1 MHHDRSHL
9 SHFLC
14 RLIILEISVKSVDVV
29 HAARL
34 LDALS
39 PPFSS
44 NCCVS
49 QNSSA
54 LSHPSC
60 LLDALQHKRHFAGL
74 CYQDFPIIIYWI
86 DMGKKW
92 RIPPNGIELFV
103 RRNILCNCI
112 PIISTCFPNHCCL
125 HPHISHDMII
135 LRRRVWCP

>member
-1 MHHDRSHL
+1 MVNLMGLYFGDRTSTNWCRTSSIGPHVHHDRSHL

-14 RLIILEISVKSVDVV
+14 RLIILEISVESVDVV

-49 QNSSA
+49 QNLSA

-86 DMGKKW
+86 DMGMYK
-92 RIPPNGIELFV
+92 NGVYLQMAS
-103 RRNILCNCI
+103 NC
-112 PIISTCFPNHCCL
+112 L
-125 HPHISHDMII
+125 
-135 LRRRVWCP
+135 